1 VPLVTKNLSSELVV
15 DFFNFEVYSGFFFV
29 LSDLGLVQKSLKNLL
44 ENTSM
49 SSILSVNNQ
58 ILSRVVLLILCI
70 VPTYFLFRD
79 IVVIF
84 GLINAIF
91 LSLLSPWI
99 YHSIGGYFKFALLPV
114 LLKALLL
121 IMALITGEFY
131 FFVYLGIAIVLS
143 TYLYL
148 RRVSF
153 HLPRLEWDIE
163 VDNIKITSSDILT
176 WLYSSSPILILQKLN
191 LPLEDVVAFG
201 LVNKLSKSIKAFI
214 KPIIT
219 AFLGNLK
226 SIEKVDIWKIIS
238 FVSLGVYISL
248 ELFFIED
255 LGLLL
260 FGDIASTSWYIRA
273 TLFLS
278 VIGSVN
284 VLIGFG
290 YSITQGDFN
299 IKLRQAV
306 LGSFIFLSL
315 ASLLLLK
322 ASVLVMLLI
331 LVLVEIVILI
341 DYAKKSVAFRRFNA

>member
-1 VPLVTKNLSSELVV
+1 
-15 DFFNFEVYSGFFFV
+15 
-29 LSDLGLVQKSLKNLL
+29 
-44 ENTSM
+44 
-49 SSILSVNNQ
+49 
-58 ILSRVVLLILCI
+58 
-70 VPTYFLFRD
+70 
-79 IVVIF
+79 
-84 GLINAIF
+84 
-91 LSLLSPWI
+91 
-99 YHSIGGYFKFALLPV
+99 
-114 LLKALLL
+114 
-121 IMALITGEFY
+121 
-131 FFVYLGIAIVLS
+131 
-143 TYLYL
+143 
-148 RRVSF
+148 
-153 HLPRLEWDIE
+153 
-163 VDNIKITSSDILT
+163 
-176 WLYSSSPILILQKLN
+176 LYSSSPILILQKLN